1 MNYPTLLL
9 LGEKDKISLMKD
21 AHKVFSKI
29 KCKDLTIH

>member
-9 LGEKDKISLMKD
+9 LGEKDKICLMKD
-21 AHKVFSKI
+21 THKMFSNI